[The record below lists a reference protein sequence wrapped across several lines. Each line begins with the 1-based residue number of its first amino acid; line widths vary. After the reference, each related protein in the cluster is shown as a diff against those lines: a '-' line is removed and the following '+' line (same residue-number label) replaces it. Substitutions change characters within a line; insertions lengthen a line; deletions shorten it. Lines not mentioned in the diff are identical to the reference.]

1 MTATLVRSRVDPYM
15 APSRAAR
22 GAAWLDDHHR
32 DWWSGISMK
41 QFDVAN
47 HSECPLAWVYGD
59 YARGLNKILKAMG
72 DPGNGYTVLLD
83 LGFDAPLGDDD
94 ERAEYHRAL
103 QVAWVKEITSRQGV
117 K

>member
-1 MTATLVRSRVDPYM
+1 MTATLVRTRIDPRM

-32 DWWSGISMK
+32 DWWSAIDMVK
-41 QFDVAN
+41 FHVAN

-59 YARGLNKILKAMG
+59 YAKGLDRVLRMMG
-72 DPGNGYTVLLD
+72 DPGDGYTVLLD
-83 LGFDAPLGDDD
+83 LGFDAPLGDDG
-94 ERAEYHRAL
+94 ERAAYHRAL
-103 QVAWVKEITSRQGV
+103 QVAWVKEITGRQGV